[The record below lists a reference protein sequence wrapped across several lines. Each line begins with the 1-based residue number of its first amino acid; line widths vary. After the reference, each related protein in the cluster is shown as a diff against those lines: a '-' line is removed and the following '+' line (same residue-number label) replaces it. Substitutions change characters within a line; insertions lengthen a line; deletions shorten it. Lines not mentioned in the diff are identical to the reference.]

1 MESSQEN
8 IHDESLREGNVTTD
22 DNFENV
28 EIDDDKISISSVET
42 STPGKET
49 KWGGEKQKE

>member
-49 KWGGEKQKE
+49 K